1 MVASL
6 QVVPQEKLVV
16 EEVPVDGIQ
25 IRFRL
30 RTPRED
36 NIREIAESIKT
47 VGLMNPITIDSK
59 DFLISGFHR
68 LHAYKLLGYETI
80 PAIRK
85 DTSRVYGELMEIE
98 ENISRLE
105 LNHIEIAEHM
115 VKREELFEELGVRMK
130 RGGNQYSA
138 GLVTTTDL
146 AKEVGMSN
154 RIYRLKRQPA
164 KICEEVRDL
173 LRDTKFG
180 ENLMDMVKLS
190 QQTPELQLKIT
201 KLLLTGRCLT
211 FKRAFVEA
219 SVQEYNSQREF
230 KVDFDLKG
238 RWGIPQT
245 IMRFK
250 KADNELQQVCNLISE
265 DPELQLIKR
274 KSLHFGTSKIPLYGM
289 AADHAEFL
297 VTYYTRKD
305 ALVLDNFMGRGTIG
319 MASLFHGRRFIG
331 YDVVKGN
338 VDKFQ
343 EVADKHLP
351 YAKDKYTVYNSDG
364 VGLKELEDKEEYL
377 DAVVT
382 DPPYVCNAERYS
394 KEPDDISSL
403 NHKGYMDKIRTNF
416 QQLYRLIKTSN
427 YEKKEFYP
435 VIFKV
440 GSGRKGK
447 NGIIDMNADFQYLAK
462 ECGFVVWDILFN
474 HLASPWA
481 SVNWERNYVN
491 KYVQKNMETNLVFC
505 KF

>member
-274 KSLHFGTSKIPLYGM
+274 KSLHFGTSKIPFYGM

-297 VTYYTRKD
+297 V
-305 ALVLDNFMGRGTIG
+305 
-319 MASLFHGRRFIG
+319 S
-331 YDVVKGN
+331 
-338 VDKFQ
+338 
-343 EVADKHLP
+343 
-351 YAKDKYTVYNSDG
+351 
-364 VGLKELEDKEEYL
+364 
-377 DAVVT
+377 
-382 DPPYVCNAERYS
+382 
-394 KEPDDISSL
+394 
-403 NHKGYMDKIRTNF
+403 
-416 QQLYRLIKTSN
+416 
-427 YEKKEFYP
+427 
-435 VIFKV
+435 
-440 GSGRKGK
+440 
-447 NGIIDMNADFQYLAK
+447 
-462 ECGFVVWDILFN
+462 
-474 HLASPWA
+474 
-481 SVNWERNYVN
+481 
-491 KYVQKNMETNLVFC
+491 
-505 KF
+505 